1 VLPNFGAARPLFVPL
16 KDKQG
21 KSFLFP
27 VRLDDCV
34 FDKWEHERKA
44 DVLRKVVGDFSDW
57 DEDAAKYE
65 KAFDK
70 LLKGLQ
76 AA

>member
-1 VLPNFGAARPLFVPL
+1 M
-16 KDKQG
+16 
-21 KSFLFP
+21 SS
-27 VRLDDCV
+27 
-34 FDKWEHERKA
+34 E
-44 DVLRKVVGDFSDW
+44 VVGDFCGW
-57 DEDAAKYE
+57 KKGAVKYD

>member
-1 VLPNFGAARPLFVPL
+1 MWCENLE
-16 KDKQG
+16 
-21 KSFLFP
+21 SS
-27 VRLDDCV
+27 
-34 FDKWEHERKA
+34 
-44 DVLRKVVGDFSDW
+44 GDFSGW

-76 AA
+76 AS